1 MKIKIDNELVM
12 PVREHSTDAGLDLK
26 ASHGGTVK
34 AGGTATFGTGVRVEL
49 PKGTAGVLLPKSG
62 LMTKRDIL
70 TFGVVDESYRG
81 EVKVHVFNFGAEDYH
96 IDAGQKITQ
105 MLVLNVRYEP
115 VEVVDTLSEGDR
127 GEAGFGSTGD

>member
-1 MKIKIDNELVM
+1 MKITVDNELVM

-26 ASHGGTVK
+26 ASHDGTVK

-49 PKGTAGVLLPKSG
+49 PKGTAGLLLPKSG

-81 EVKVHVFNFGAEDYH
+81 EVKVHVFNFGTEDYH

-105 MLVLNVRYEP
+105 MLVLDVRYEP
-115 VEVVDTLSEGDR
+115 VEAVDTLSDGDR
-127 GEAGFGSTGD
+127 GESGFGSTGK